1 MRGGR
6 LVQCE
11 CMLHHV
17 TAQRARLG
25 VGVARSCRRRWQPR
39 AYVRKAGRLAEWTG
53 GLNEAP
59 ERFARYGAE

>member
-1 MRGGR
+1 
-6 LVQCE
+6 
-11 CMLHHV
+11 MLHHV